1 MRIQGTIILAGLLVM
16 AAFAGSDMPPR
27 LNELGGYHRPVTT
40 VSAEAQRW
48 IDQGLVYAFGFN
60 HDAANGSF
68 ERAAAL
74 DPDCAFAWWGVA
86 LCLGPHINNPVMSQ
100 EQSRR
105 AYEAIQRATALAGRS
120 SPVERDLI
128 MALAKRYAWPAP
140 EDRKQLDESYAEAM
154 RGLWRKYPQDADIG
168 TLCAEAIMDLRP
180 WDLWTPDGKP
190 QPGTVELVNLIER
203 VLQLQPRPP
212 GALHLHI
219 HAVEASP
226 DPGRAKASAD
236 RLRDLVPEI
245 GHLVHMPSH
254 IDIRLG
260 YYEKAMQANRK
271 AIAADRKYVAQAGR
285 EGFLNLYRA
294 HDYHFLAYAAMFA
307 GNRAAALQAATDLK
321 DDLLPAQVRQNPDM
335 LESFLSTLTHVRVRF
350 GMWEELLKDPAPPE
364 DFYVSKAIWRYGRA
378 VAWSALGR
386 IEDAKQ
392 ERDAFIV
399 AAAAIPETR
408 MIGNNKAATIMEI
421 ARPMME
427 GEFEYRRGNYD
438 LAFAQLR
445 LAVERDDALRYDE
458 PWGWMQPIRHAL
470 GALLL
475 EQGRMAEAEA
485 VYRKDLELHPEN
497 GWALHGL
504 AECLRKS
511 GKTDE
516 MAEVERRFRKSW
528 QNADIELRASCFCRR
543 NAQAA
548 RY

>member
-335 LESFLSTLTHVRVRF
+335 LESFLSTMTHVRVRF

>member
-335 LESFLSTLTHVRVRF
+335 LESFLSTMTHVRVRF

-378 VAWSALGR
+378 VARSAHGR
-386 IEDAKQ
+386 IEAPNQ